1 MVGQIEHFSRC
12 TKNKCGFQ
20 GLGQRLVRRN
30 FLRFGKRS
38 GPASPAAGP
47 GPMMI
52 MHPGWPQVK
61 RAQVKRKASGEQ
73 GEGEQYEAS
82 VMSGQHPHKSNTRS
96 FLRFGKRADNF
107 LRFGKSSMAE
117 VIKTLLSSFHNS

>member
-1 MVGQIEHFSRC
+1 
-12 TKNKCGFQ
+12 
-20 GLGQRLVRRN
+20 
-30 FLRFGKRS
+30 
-38 GPASPAAGP
+38 
-47 GPMMI
+47 MI

-107 LRFGKSSMAE
+107 LRFGKSSMHE
-117 VIKTLLSSFHNS
+117 VSRSSIKDVQGQWGTEELQFMLEL